1 MCQLPKPRNDKN
13 KKDDTCIDE
22 KCNFCSLEGR
32 FKNLHK
38 NITDKQ
44 NRHRPHQKMADIIL
58 NSKTR
63 IGNDMPNKYSQKTQN
78 TQNDIHAIVTCPEL
92 LQTLYH
98 AHF

>member
-58 NSKTR
+58 TNGLIIEWMDNSISKNPFQSEKKGVLR
-63 IGNDMPNKYSQKTQN
+63 VI
-78 TQNDIHAIVTCPEL
+78 C
-92 LQTLYH
+92 
-98 AHF
+98 